1 MSGII
6 TPKVGEVY
14 GSDRIFA
21 RLGKPVYCEF
31 KIIAIGTNILIEIL
45 ESDTVAKQRG
55 TVSHSQLR
63 DKAVLLRE
71 EGYYTKITQVHKV
84 VRVEKQTSEIYI
96 SEYSQTWIDR
106 LYNKYC
112 SLLGRDRSAPKEYV
126 IDSILE
132 DDKPEEE

>member
-14 GSDRIFA
+14 GSDRIFE
-21 RLGKPVYCEF
+21 RKGKSVYCEF

-71 EGYYTKITQVHKV
+71 ESYTKITQVQKI

-132 DDKPEEE
+132 EE